1 MFISNN
7 RHISIIFSRLEELF
21 KEINT
26 VSNLANKL
34 CNQKND
40 MIKKKDLI
48 SVEFKKGIE
57 DNLELYDKL
66 IEDAK
71 ELFRKYSKDFF
82 LLIMILNNIL
92 MIDVND
98 DFFIKSISI
107 STYNQF
113 YDKNSGLM
121 FKYQKFFENE
131 LNTILKEDL
140 INIDKELIGKYYLII
155 PFNLYILYVKSNS
168 MISFYF
174 CKSFLYITYNR

>member
-1 MFISNN
+1 MGDLYKI
-7 RHISIIFSRLEELF
+7 
-21 KEINT
+21 
-26 VSNLANKL
+26 KL
-34 CNQKND
+34 LLYQDSLHN
-40 MIKKKDLI
+40 I
-48 SVEFKKGIE
+48 
-57 DNLELYDKL
+57 LYDISYL
-66 IEDAK
+66 RF
-71 ELFRKYSKDFF
+71 LF
-82 LLIMILNNIL
+82 LILNNIL

>member
-66 IEDAK
+66 IENAK

-98 DFFIKSISI
+98 DFFIKIFI
-107 STYNQF
+107 
-113 YDKNSGLM
+113 
-121 FKYQKFFENE
+121 
-131 LNTILKEDL
+131 
-140 INIDKELIGKYYLII
+140 
-155 PFNLYILYVKSNS
+155 
-168 MISFYF
+168 
-174 CKSFLYITYNR
+174 

>member
-1 MFISNN
+1 
-7 RHISIIFSRLEELF
+7 
-21 KEINT
+21 
-26 VSNLANKL
+26 
-34 CNQKND
+34 
-40 MIKKKDLI
+40 
-48 SVEFKKGIE
+48 
-57 DNLELYDKL
+57 
-66 IEDAK
+66 
-71 ELFRKYSKDFF
+71 
-82 LLIMILNNIL
+82 